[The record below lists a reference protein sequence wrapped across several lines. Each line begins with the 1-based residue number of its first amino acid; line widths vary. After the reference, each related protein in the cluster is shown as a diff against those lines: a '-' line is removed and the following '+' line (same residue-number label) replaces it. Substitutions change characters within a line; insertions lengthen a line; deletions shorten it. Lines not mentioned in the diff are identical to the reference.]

1 MPYTNVA
8 FNFRVDEN
16 SEYDGEND
24 NNLYSAK
31 LTPVTRFEQIWRS
44 KIAASDTN
52 FTVLLNLP

>member
-1 MPYTNVA
+1 MPYTNAA

-31 LTPVTRFEQIWRS
+31 LAPMTRFEEIRRS